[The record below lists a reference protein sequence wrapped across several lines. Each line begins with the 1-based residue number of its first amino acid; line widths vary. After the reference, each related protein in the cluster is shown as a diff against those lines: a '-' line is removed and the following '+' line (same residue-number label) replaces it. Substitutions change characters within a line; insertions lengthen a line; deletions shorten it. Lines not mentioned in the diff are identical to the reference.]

1 MTAMKLLWIA
11 LFCVMSSAQAVV
23 YRWHDEHGRVVY
35 SDEFHPNAEII
46 DMPSLS
52 TYVPPSATQQPVIT
66 LNEEP
71 LVEGEAAALLVPDYQ
86 IKIIS
91 PENDGSIWGND
102 GNVSVSV
109 DINPELDSEREDKLI
124 ILVDNQQQGSAIGQT
139 NFTLSNLDRGTHS
152 VVVSV
157 VDNSGKVLKLSP
169 SVTFHLHRRSAA
181 AKQ

>member
-11 LFCVMSSAQAVV
+11 LFCVMTSAQAVV
-23 YRWHDEHGRVVY
+23 YRWHDENGRVVY

-52 TYVPPSATQQPVIT
+52 TYVPTPVTQPVIT
-66 LNEEP
+66 LNEDPSVADE
-71 LVEGEAAALLVPDYQ
+71 ALLVPDYQ
-86 IKIIS
+86 IKITS

-102 GNVSVSV
+102 GNISVSV

-169 SVTFHLHRRSAA
+169 SVTFHLHRRAVT